1 MEVYTAD
8 TNFVENSAEKLKQ
21 RKISRK
27 KNSFNE
33 CHSIYAASKSTKH
46 AKKKQNLWQ
55 LLQQVPIE
63 SNYPS
68 IYQVNESN

>member
-27 KNSFNE
+27 KKQFQRMSFNICGIKVNE
-33 CHSIYAASKSTKH
+33 TR
-46 AKKKQNLWQ
+46 KKKSLATIATSTNRK
-55 LLQQVPIE
+55 
-63 SNYPS
+63 
-68 IYQVNESN
+68 